1 MAKASPDI
9 ATLEA
14 QWWKDWRAADYS
26 WDGLA
31 ARSSQACKDIG
42 LKTLQGYWASER
54 DRLIAEPGTPRRWT
68 RFHCPLAFADG
79 SPSPK
84 AAWTEADW
92 RALGDD
98 LARLTLDPCVLF
110 TGVVAPLPIG
120 RPDLWLNAPHAY
132 IRGPLALGPAT
143 YVFDRAWIAAPVT
156 GAEIGGL
163 FAADAVFAAGIELS
177 GARLGPVNLQDALIA
192 RAADFTRVAF
202 TDSSVFTGA
211 RFAARADF
219 SEAAFSRH
227 AQFEQARFGG
237 AVDFFGV
244 HFLNRA
250 LFDEARFLDD
260 LGFYKTAF
268 VRRLSINDT
277 HFYGKVN
284 LEGIT
289 DGDPIAQSPQAI
301 RLVPIRLFTTAADA
315 PAGLAG
321 TLEAAGGPTERSFRS
336 LPKIHARRALFHE
349 TANVANRDLLSPSS
363 FRGAQFFERAYFFGS
378 DIHASVN
385 FHGTEFRD
393 ALRYSPQRLPK
404 YPDDLLKLR
413 FLGAGLEENGMA
425 DFAAW
430 KKAFCR
436 ARIARRTDDFTADAY
451 FDSLETSFR
460 TLKQMM
466 EDRRD
471 RVREGEFF
479 NYELRARR
487 RRSDVP
493 WWERIA
499 SFIYWAIS
507 DYGNSIFRPLLVML
521 LLYVGLS
528 LTYFALGDH
537 ENLLAPGVHI
547 VPDHLFNAFG
557 FSWNNMFSPF
567 SVLDPQRFSGG
578 DPWAHDLVLS
588 PDAGFDFRIKV
599 IASVQSLL
607 TLALAFL
614 AGLAGRRRFQIN

>member
-1 MAKASPDI
+1 MPDI
-9 ATLEA
+9 AALEA

-31 ARSSQACKDIG
+31 AKSSQACKDIG
-42 LKTLQGYWASER
+42 LGTLQDYWASER
-54 DRLIAEPGTPRRWT
+54 DRLIAEPGTMRRWT
-68 RFHCPLAFADG
+68 RFHCPLAFAG
-79 SPSPK
+79 GAPSPK
-84 AAWTEADW
+84 ASWSEADW
-92 RALGDD
+92 RALADD

-110 TGVVAPLPIG
+110 TGLVAPLPAG

-132 IRGPLALGPAT
+132 VHGPLTLGAAA
-143 YVFDRAWIAAPVT
+143 YVLDRAWIAGRVG
-156 GAEIGGL
+156 GAGTSGL
-163 FAADAVFAAGIELS
+163 FAGDATFAGGLELS
-177 GARLGPVNLQDALIA
+177 GAELGPVNLPRALIA
-192 RAADFTRVAF
+192 GAADFTRATF
-202 TDSSVFTGA
+202 TDASVFTGA
-211 RFAARADF
+211 RFAGRADF
-219 SEAAFSRH
+219 SEAAFNRH
-227 AQFEQARFGG
+227 AQFEQAQFGG

-260 LGFYKTAF
+260 LGFYKAAF
-268 VRRLSINDT
+268 VRRLSINGAC
-277 HFYGKVN
+277 FYGKVN

-301 RLVPIRLFTTAADA
+301 RLFASAGGA
-315 PAGLAG
+315 PARLEG
-321 TLEAAGGPTERSFRS
+321 TLDAAGGPTERSFRS
-336 LPKIHARRALFHE
+336 LPKIHARRALFFE

-385 FHGTEFRD
+385 FHGAEFRK
-393 ALRYSPQRLPK
+393 ALSFSPRRLPK
-404 YPDDLLKLR
+404 YPEDLLRLR
-413 FLGAGLEENGMA
+413 FLGDRGA
-425 DFAAW
+425 DFTAW

-436 ARIARRTDDFTADAY
+436 ERIARRADDFTADAY

-521 LLYVGLS
+521 ALYVGLS
-528 LTYFALGDH
+528 LTYFALGEH
-537 ENLLAPGVHI
+537 ASLPAGAPVS
-547 VPDHLFNAFG
+547 PSHLFSAFG
-557 FSWNNMFSPF
+557 FSWNNVFSPF

-578 DPWAHDLVLS
+578 DPWARDLVLS
-588 PDAGFDFRIKV
+588 PDTGFAFRIKV
-599 IASVQSLL
+599 IATVQSLL
-607 TLALAFL
+607 TLTLAFL